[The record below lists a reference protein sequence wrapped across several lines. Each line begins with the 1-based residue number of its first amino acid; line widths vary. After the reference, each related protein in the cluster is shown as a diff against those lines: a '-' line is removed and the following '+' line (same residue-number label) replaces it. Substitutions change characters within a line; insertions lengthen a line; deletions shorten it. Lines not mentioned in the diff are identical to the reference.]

1 MRGGLFLMLKKNDLD
16 RLESHWA
23 VSAIPEKDRQ
33 LCFHT
38 IDKIKTQKAM
48 KNSIKFNF
56 TIQKDWQDY
65 LARIALAYE
74 IPAIENISAFTNYTD
89 DNCDRILFSASAWR
103 CFDLYSV
110 MDIPSNVNAKIF
122 FVLHVCSMAYC
133 GERWND
139 LKKWFFDNQ
148 DIILTGIQEN
158 INDIW
163 DQKVLKSIFRCWLK
177 LFIKKDWDD
186 LSQIAKEITT
196 LRQSQKVY
204 EEEFLTESKD
214 SQQSAFLLIALY
226 NLSKST
232 ELLATYMMQ
241 GEPVTIHGQLDK
253 HYENSIEAALCAN
266 DTEFE
271 TILRWI
277 HCASNYMVDGSVW
290 WIARAI
296 NSRTTDFVKYVTK
309 NRSLF
314 EMLPPQKAAIR
325 EQGLL
330 DQASTAI
337 AVEMPTSGGKTL
349 LAEFKLLQALNQFD
363 QEKGWVAYVAP
374 TKALVSQIT
383 RRLRKD
389 FNEKIRVEQLSA
401 AIEIDAY
408 ESELLESDDRS
419 FDVIVST
426 PEKLNLVIKN
436 DKVSRPLAL
445 VIMDEA
451 HNIEDHERGLRIELL
466 LAAIK
471 MDCPTSNFLLLMP
484 YVENAEVLSKWL
496 ANDIASGKSISIGST
511 PWKPSERVVGVYEKV
526 SSKGRGNWHLEFDS
540 LITMSD
546 SIHFSGKYQVNGEHH
561 FGKAYSKVST
571 TDMTAA
577 MAKELSV
584 MGTCLAIA
592 RTTDHSWNMAR
603 NLANEMEELPEN
615 YKGLE
620 NIRLVQK
627 YLADEMGEEFEL
639 IHMLN
644 KGIGVHNASLMD
656 EVKELMEWLAE
667 ENCLKVLC
675 ATTTIAQGINFP
687 VSSVC
692 IQSISLSGPGYST
705 DMTPR
710 EFWNLAGRA
719 GRIGQNS
726 LGMVGIACNKDN
738 REHITQFV
746 SKKTGNLISRLV
758 TMLDDIEK
766 QGKLYE
772 LDEVIYYDQWTDFRC
787 YIAHLCNEK
796 DKLDDILADM
806 EQLLRNTLGYNAVK
820 SEPNG
825 MIKSK
830 KLLEAAKGYAAKLLD
845 NPQLSKLSDQT
856 GFSPEGIQ
864 KVFGGMRQLN
874 KKLSVDSFN
883 AKSIFG
889 GNNLL
894 AELYGVMLKVPE
906 LRQLEEIAGEG
917 EKHKNIAEITTD
929 WVTGK
934 TLAEIA
940 KSYFSEGDDT
950 KNLMRACKAINKQI
964 ANCGTWGLSAITKLS
979 GINFEELSEDRRKEI
994 DMIPAMIYHG
1004 VNTPEAVLM
1013 RMNYVPRSIS
1023 GNLGNE
1029 YKKVAKDFTTNEVKK
1044 FLCSLNEDD
1053 WEKAKK
1059 VNSHMTGKEYMCIWK
1074 LFSGM

>member
-1 MRGGLFLMLKKNDLD
+1 MLKKSDLE

-23 VSAIPEKDRQ
+23 VEAIPEKDRKA
-33 LCFHT
+33 CFHT
-38 IDKIKTQKAM
+38 IEKIRVQRSAKD
-48 KNSIKFNF
+48 SIKFDF
-56 TIQKDWQDY
+56 TINENWQDN
-65 LARIALAYE
+65 LFKMVLAYE
-74 IPAIENISAFTNYTD
+74 MPAIENIMSFTNYAD
-89 DNCDRILFSASAWR
+89 LSCDRGLFSASAWR

-110 MDIPSNVNAKIF
+110 MDMPENINARIF
-122 FVLHVCSMAYC
+122 FVLHICAMAYC
-133 GERWND
+133 GDRWND
-139 LKKWFFDNQ
+139 LKKWYLDNQ
-148 DIILTGIQEN
+148 EIILLDTQDKET
-158 INDIW
+158 DAW
-163 DQKVLKSIFRCWLK
+163 DQKLLKTIYRCWLK
-177 LFIKKDWDD
+177 LFVKKDWDD
-186 LSQIAKEITT
+186 LSQIALEIIN
-196 LRQSQKVY
+196 LQQSQKVY
-204 EEEFLTESKD
+204 EEEYLNSSED
-214 SQQSAFLLIALY
+214 SQQSAFALIALY

-232 ELLATYMMQ
+232 ELLAVYMMQ
-241 GEPVTIHGQLDK
+241 GEPTSIHGQLDK
-253 HYENSIEAALCAN
+253 HFESSIEAALCSN

-271 TILRWI
+271 TILRWL

-309 NRSLF
+309 NRGLF

-363 QEKGWVAYVAP
+363 KENGWVAYVAP

-389 FNEKIRVEQLSA
+389 FNKNIKVEQLSA
-401 AIEIDAY
+401 AVEIDSY
-408 ESELLESDDRS
+408 ESELLESSGRS

-436 DKVSRPLAL
+436 RKVSRPLAL
-445 VIMDEA
+445 VVMDEA
-451 HNIEDHERGLRIELL
+451 HNIEDLERGLRIELL

-471 MDCPTSNFLLLMP
+471 TDCPTANFLLMMP
-484 YVENAEVLSKWL
+484 YVENAEVLSRWL
-496 ANDIASGKSISIGST
+496 ANDLASGKSISIGST
-511 PWKPSERVVGVYEKV
+511 PWKPSERVVGLYEKI
-526 SSKGRGNWHLEFDS
+526 SCKGRGNWCLEFDT

-546 SIHFSGKYQVNGEHH
+546 SIHFSGKYLVNGEHH
-561 FGKAYSKVST
+561 FGKAYSKVGT

-592 RTTDHSWNMAR
+592 RTTEFSWNMAR
-603 NLANEMEELPEN
+603 DLEKDMTELPEDFH
-615 YKGLE
+615 GLQ

-639 IHMLN
+639 IQMLN

-656 EVKELMEWLAE
+656 EIKELMEWLAE

-687 VSSVC
+687 VASVC
-692 IQSISLSGPGYST
+692 IQSISLSAPGYSKN
-705 DMTPR
+705 MSHR

-726 LGMVGIACNKDN
+726 LGVVGIACKEDK
-738 REHITQFV
+738 RQDIMQFV
-746 SKKTGNLISRLV
+746 SQKTGNLISRLAV
-758 TMLDDIEK
+758 LLDNIEK
-766 QGKLYE
+766 EGRLFE
-772 LDEVIYYDQWTDFRC
+772 LDQLIYRDEWTDFRC

-796 DKLDDILADM
+796 DRLDNIISDM
-806 EQLLRNTLGYNAVK
+806 EQLLRNTLGYNSVK
-820 SEPNG
+820 AGPNG
-825 MIKSK
+825 NIKSK
-830 KLLEAAKGYAAKLLD
+830 KLLEAAKNYASKLLGQ
-845 NPQLSKLSDQT
+845 PQLSKLADQT

-864 KVFGGMRQLN
+864 KAFTGMRQLN
-874 KKLSVDSFN
+874 RKLSVDSLK
-883 AKSIFG
+883 AKNVFG

-894 AELYGVMLKVPE
+894 AELYGVMLKIPE
-906 LRQLEEIAGEG
+906 LKQLEEIQGKG
-917 EKHKNIAEITTD
+917 EKHQNIAEITTD

-934 TLAEIA
+934 SISEIA
-940 KSYFSEGDDT
+940 KEYFSSENDT
-950 KNLMRACKAINKQI
+950 KSLMRACRAINRQI
-964 ANCGTWGLSAITKLS
+964 ANCGTWGLSALTKLS
-979 GINFEELSEDRRKEI
+979 GINFDDLDEDQKKEI
-994 DMIPAMIYHG
+994 DMLPAMIYHG

-1023 GNLGNE
+1023 ANLGRE
-1029 YKKVAKDFTTNEVKK
+1029 YKKGAKEFTTEEAKR
-1044 FLCSLNEDD
+1044 FLNSLDESD
-1053 WEKAKK
+1053 WENAK
-1059 VNSHMTGKEYMCIWK
+1059 NPQSHMSGKEYMYIWK

>member
-1 MRGGLFLMLKKNDLD
+1 MLKKSDLD

-23 VSAIPEKDRQ
+23 VAAIPEKDRKK
-33 LCFHT
+33 CFHT
-38 IDKIKTQKAM
+38 IEKLRVESSVEK
-48 KNSIKFNF
+48 SIKFNF
-56 TIQKDWQDY
+56 TIQENWQDS
-65 LARIALAYE
+65 LFKMALAYE
-74 IPAIENISAFTNYTD
+74 IPAIENIIALTNYTNE
-89 DNCDRILFSASAWR
+89 NCDRELFSASAWR

-110 MDIPSNVNAKIF
+110 MKMPEDVNDKIF
-122 FVLHVCSMAYC
+122 FVLHVCAMAYC

-139 LKKWFFDNQ
+139 LKRWFLHNRE
-148 DIILTGIQEN
+148 IILSGVMDEA
-158 INDIW
+158 DDDW
-163 DQKVLKSIFRCWLK
+163 DQKLLKAIFRCWIK
-177 LFIKKDWDD
+177 LFVKKDWDD
-186 LSQIAKEITT
+186 LSLIGKEIIN
-196 LRQSQKVY
+196 LRESQQFY
-204 EEEFLTESKD
+204 EEKYLNKSQD
-214 SQQSAFLLIALY
+214 SQHSAFLLIALY

-241 GEPVTIHGQLDK
+241 GEPTTIHGQLDK
-253 HYENSIEAALCAN
+253 HFENSIEAALYAK

-271 TILRWI
+271 TILRWL
-277 HCASNYMVDGSVW
+277 HCASIYMIDGSVW

-309 NRSLF
+309 NRGLF
-314 EMLPPQKAAIR
+314 EMLPPQKTAIR

-363 QEKGWVAYVAP
+363 KEKGWVAYVAP

-389 FNEKIRVEQLSA
+389 FNERIRVEQLSSA
-401 AIEIDAY
+401 VEIDSY
-408 ESELLESDDRS
+408 ESELLESGKRS

-436 DKVSRPLAL
+436 SKVSRPLAL

-451 HNIEDHERGLRIELL
+451 HNIEDQERGLRIELL

-471 MDCPTSNFLLLMP
+471 MDCPTANFLMLMP
-484 YVENAEVLSKWL
+484 YVENAEILSRWL

-511 PWKPSERVVGVYEKV
+511 PWKPSERVVGLYEKV
-526 SSKGRGNWHLEFDS
+526 PCKGQGNWHLEFNT
-540 LITMSD
+540 LVTMSD
-546 SIHFSGKYQVNGEHH
+546 SINFFGRYQVNGEHH
-561 FGKAYSKVST
+561 FGKAYSKVGT

-577 MAKELSV
+577 MAKEMSV

-592 RTTDHSWNMAR
+592 RTTEYSWNMAR
-603 NLANEMEELPEN
+603 SLANDMEELTED

-620 NIRLVQK
+620 NIRLVQR
-627 YLADEMGEEFEL
+627 YLADEMGEDFEL
-639 IHMLN
+639 IRMLN

-656 EVKELMEWLAE
+656 EIKELMEWLAE

-692 IQSISLSGPGYST
+692 IQSISLSGAGYSK

-719 GRIGQNS
+719 GRIGQNG
-726 LGMVGIACNKDN
+726 LGVVGIASNKDN
-738 REHITQFV
+738 REHITRFV
-746 SKKTGNLISRLV
+746 STKTGNLISRLV

-766 QGKLYE
+766 KGRLLE
-772 LDEVIYYDQWTDFRC
+772 LDKLIYYDEWTDFRC

-806 EQLLRNTLGYNAVK
+806 EQLLRNTLGYNSVK
-820 SEPNG
+820 SEKNG
-825 MIKSK
+825 MMKAK
-830 KLLEAAKGYAAKLLD
+830 KLLEVSKSYASKLLD

-864 KVFGGMRQLN
+864 KAFIGMKQLN
-874 KKLSVDSFN
+874 TKLSADSFN

-906 LRQLEEIAGEG
+906 LKQLEEIAGNG
-917 EKHKNIAEITTD
+917 ERHRNIAEITSD
-929 WVTGK
+929 WVIGK
-934 TLAEIA
+934 SITEIA
-940 KSYFSEGDDT
+940 KEYFSGDDDT
-950 KNLMRACKAINKQI
+950 KKLMQACKAINKQI

-979 GINFEELSEDRRKEI
+979 GIDFEKLSEDKKKEI
-994 DMIPAMIYHG
+994 DMLPAMIYHG
-1004 VNTPEAVLM
+1004 VNTAEAVLM

-1023 GNLGNE
+1023 CNLGRE
-1029 YKKVAKDFTTNEVKK
+1029 YKKIAKDFTVEESKR
-1044 FLCSLNEDD
+1044 FLCSLNESD
-1053 WEKAKK
+1053 WENAKNPK
-1059 VNSHMTGKEYMCIWK
+1059 SHMTGKEYMHIWK

>member
-1 MRGGLFLMLKKNDLD
+1 MLEKNDLN

-23 VSAIPEKDRQ
+23 IAAIPKTDRKACFNIIEK
-33 LCFHT
+33 
-38 IDKIKTQKAM
+38 INVQK
-48 KNSIKFNF
+48 SIKKSIQFNF
-56 TIQKDWQDY
+56 KIEKDWQEKV
-65 LARIALAYE
+65 LKMALAYE
-74 IPAIENISAFTNYTD
+74 MPAIENIASFTNYAD
-89 DNCDRILFSASAWR
+89 ESCDRGLFSASAWR

-110 MDIPSNVNAKIF
+110 VEIPKNINAKIF
-122 FVLHVCSMAYC
+122 FVLHLCSMAYC
-133 GERWND
+133 GGRWND
-139 LKKWFFDNQ
+139 LKKWYLDNKNTVLLDMQ
-148 DIILTGIQEN
+148 DAEIDDWE
-158 INDIW
+158 
-163 DQKVLKSIFRCWLK
+163 QKLLKTIFRCWIR
-177 LFIKKDWDD
+177 LFIKKDWED
-186 LSQIAKEITT
+186 LSQVGLEIVK
-196 LRQSQKVY
+196 LRESQRIY
-204 EEEFLTESKD
+204 EEKYLNKAKD
-214 SQQSAFLLIALY
+214 SQQSAFILIALY

-241 GEPVTIHGQLDK
+241 GEPAAIHGQLDK
-253 HYENSIEAALCAN
+253 HFESAIEAALCAD

-271 TILRWI
+271 AILRWL
-277 HCASNYMVDGSVW
+277 HCASNYMVDGSIW

-296 NSRTTDFVKYVTK
+296 NSRTTEFVRYVTK
-309 NRSLF
+309 NRGLF

-389 FNEKIRVEQLSA
+389 FSERIRVEQLSA
-401 AIEIDAY
+401 AIEIDSY
-408 ESELLESDDRS
+408 ESEMLESSERS

-436 DKVSRPLAL
+436 NKVSRPLAL

-451 HNIEDHERGLRIELL
+451 HNIEDQERGLRIELL

-471 MDCPTSNFLLLMP
+471 MDCPKANFLLLMP
-484 YVENAEVLSKWL
+484 YVENAEVLSRWL
-496 ANDIASGKSISIGST
+496 SNDLASGKSISIGST
-511 PWKPSERVVGVYEKV
+511 PWKPSERVVGLYEKM
-526 SSKGRGNWHLEFDS
+526 SCQGRGNWYLVFDT
-540 LITMSD
+540 LVTMSE
-546 SIHFSGKYQVNGEHH
+546 SINFTGKYQVNGEHH
-561 FGKAYSKVST
+561 FGKAYSKVGT

-592 RTTDHSWNMAR
+592 RTTDFSWNMAR
-603 NLANEMEELPEN
+603 DLASDMEDLEED
-615 YKGLE
+615 YKGLQ

-627 YLADEMGEEFEL
+627 YLADEMGEGFEL
-639 IHMLN
+639 IQMLN

-656 EVKELMEWLAE
+656 EIKELMEWLAE

-692 IQSISLSGPGYST
+692 IQSISLSGIGFSK
-705 DMTPR
+705 DMNPR

-726 LGMVGIACNKDN
+726 LGVVGIACDKDN
-738 REHITQFV
+738 REHITRFV
-746 SKKTGNLISRLV
+746 STKTGNLISRLV

-766 QGKLYE
+766 EGRLFE
-772 LDEVIYYDQWTDFRC
+772 LDKLIYRREWTDFRC

-796 DKLDDILADM
+796 DKLDDVLADM
-806 EQLLRNTLGYNAVK
+806 EQLLRNTLGYNVIK
-820 SEPNG
+820 STPNG
-825 MIKSK
+825 NMKSR
-830 KLLEAAKGYAAKLLD
+830 KLLEVAKGYASKLLKD
-845 NPQLSKLSDQT
+845 PQLSKLSDQT

-864 KVFGGMRQLN
+864 KAFSGINQLN
-874 KKLSVDSFN
+874 KKLSAESFN
-883 AKSIFG
+883 TKSIFG

-894 AELYGVMLKVPE
+894 AELYGVMLKIPE
-906 LRQLEEIAGEG
+906 LKQLEEIAGSG
-917 EKHKNIAEITTD
+917 EQHRNIAEITTD

-934 TLAEIA
+934 SISEIA
-940 KSYFSEGDDT
+940 KEYFSGEDGT
-950 KNLMRACKAINKQI
+950 KSLMRACKAINKQI

-979 GINFEELSEDRRKEI
+979 GIDFGKLDEDKKKEI
-994 DMIPAMIYHG
+994 DMLPAMIYHG

-1023 GNLGNE
+1023 GNLGKE
-1029 YKKVAKDFTTNEVKK
+1029 YKKSAKK
-1044 FLCSLNEDD
+1044 FTAEEAKEFLVSLKESD
-1053 WEKAKK
+1053 WEKLKK
-1059 VNSHMTGKEYMCIWK
+1059 SQSHMSGKEYMSIWK

>member
-1 MRGGLFLMLKKNDLD
+1 
-16 RLESHWA
+16 
-23 VSAIPEKDRQ
+23 
-33 LCFHT
+33 
-38 IDKIKTQKAM
+38 
-48 KNSIKFNF
+48 
-56 TIQKDWQDY
+56 
-65 LARIALAYE
+65 
-74 IPAIENISAFTNYTD
+74 
-89 DNCDRILFSASAWR
+89 
-103 CFDLYSV
+103 
-110 MDIPSNVNAKIF
+110 
-122 FVLHVCSMAYC
+122 MAYC
-133 GERWND
+133 GARWND
-139 LKKWFFDNQ
+139 LKKWFLDNQ
-148 DIILTGIQEN
+148 DVILEGIQE
-158 INDIW
+158 DIGDAW
-163 DQKVLKSIFRCWLK
+163 DQKLLKSIFRCWLK
-177 LFIKKDWDD
+177 LFIKKDWYD
-186 LSQIAKEITT
+186 LSQIGKEIIN
-196 LRQSQKVY
+196 LRQSKKNY
-204 EEEFLTESKD
+204 EERYFMEAKD

-241 GEPVTIHGQLDK
+241 GEPATIHGQLDK

-271 TILRWI
+271 TILRWLR
-277 HCASNYMVDGSVW
+277 CASNYMVDGSVW

-309 NRSLF
+309 NRGLF

-363 QEKGWVAYVAP
+363 QEEGWVAYVAP

-389 FNEKIRVEQLSA
+389 FDKRIRVEQLSA

-408 ESELLESDDRS
+408 ESELLERSDRS

-436 DKVSRPLAL
+436 GKVSRPLAL

-496 ANDIASGKSISIGST
+496 ANDVSSGKSISIGSA
-511 PWKPSERVVGVYEKV
+511 PWKPSERVVGVYEKIAC
-526 SSKGRGNWHLEFDS
+526 KGRGNWSLEFDS

-546 SIHFSGKYQVNGEHH
+546 SIHFSGKYQVNGERH
-561 FGKAYSKVST
+561 FGKAFSKVGT

-592 RTTDHSWNMAR
+592 RTTEYSWRMAR
-603 NLANEMEELPEN
+603 NLANEMEELPKN
-615 YKGLE
+615 HKGLE
-620 NIRLVQK
+620 NIQLVQK
-627 YLADEMGEEFEL
+627 YLANEMGEEFEL

-667 ENCLKVLC
+667 ENYLKVLC

-726 LGMVGIACNKDN
+726 LGLVGIACNKD
-738 REHITQFV
+738 
-746 SKKTGNLISRLV
+746 K
-758 TMLDDIEK
+758 
-766 QGKLYE
+766 
-772 LDEVIYYDQWTDFRC
+772 
-787 YIAHLCNEK
+787 
-796 DKLDDILADM
+796 
-806 EQLLRNTLGYNAVK
+806 
-820 SEPNG
+820 
-825 MIKSK
+825 
-830 KLLEAAKGYAAKLLD
+830 
-845 NPQLSKLSDQT
+845 
-856 GFSPEGIQ
+856 
-864 KVFGGMRQLN
+864 
-874 KKLSVDSFN
+874 
-883 AKSIFG
+883 
-889 GNNLL
+889 
-894 AELYGVMLKVPE
+894 
-906 LRQLEEIAGEG
+906 
-917 EKHKNIAEITTD
+917 
-929 WVTGK
+929 
-934 TLAEIA
+934 
-940 KSYFSEGDDT
+940 
-950 KNLMRACKAINKQI
+950 
-964 ANCGTWGLSAITKLS
+964 
-979 GINFEELSEDRRKEI
+979 
-994 DMIPAMIYHG
+994 
-1004 VNTPEAVLM
+1004 
-1013 RMNYVPRSIS
+1013 
-1023 GNLGNE
+1023 
-1029 YKKVAKDFTTNEVKK
+1029 
-1044 FLCSLNEDD
+1044 
-1053 WEKAKK
+1053 
-1059 VNSHMTGKEYMCIWK
+1059 
-1074 LFSGM
+1074 

>member
-1 MRGGLFLMLKKNDLD
+1 
-16 RLESHWA
+16 
-23 VSAIPEKDRQ
+23 
-33 LCFHT
+33 
-38 IDKIKTQKAM
+38 
-48 KNSIKFNF
+48 
-56 TIQKDWQDY
+56 
-65 LARIALAYE
+65 
-74 IPAIENISAFTNYTD
+74 
-89 DNCDRILFSASAWR
+89 
-103 CFDLYSV
+103 
-110 MDIPSNVNAKIF
+110 
-122 FVLHVCSMAYC
+122 MAYC

-271 TILRWI
+271 TILRWL

-592 RTTDHSWNMAR
+592 RTTDYSWNMAR

-746 SKKTGNLISRLV
+746 SS
-758 TMLDDIEK
+758 
-766 QGKLYE
+766 
-772 LDEVIYYDQWTDFRC
+772 
-787 YIAHLCNEK
+787 
-796 DKLDDILADM
+796 
-806 EQLLRNTLGYNAVK
+806 
-820 SEPNG
+820 
-825 MIKSK
+825 
-830 KLLEAAKGYAAKLLD
+830 
-845 NPQLSKLSDQT
+845 
-856 GFSPEGIQ
+856 
-864 KVFGGMRQLN
+864 
-874 KKLSVDSFN
+874 
-883 AKSIFG
+883 
-889 GNNLL
+889 
-894 AELYGVMLKVPE
+894 
-906 LRQLEEIAGEG
+906 
-917 EKHKNIAEITTD
+917 
-929 WVTGK
+929 
-934 TLAEIA
+934 
-940 KSYFSEGDDT
+940 
-950 KNLMRACKAINKQI
+950 AC
-964 ANCGTWGLSAITKLS
+964 
-979 GINFEELSEDRRKEI
+979 
-994 DMIPAMIYHG
+994 
-1004 VNTPEAVLM
+1004 
-1013 RMNYVPRSIS
+1013 
-1023 GNLGNE
+1023 
-1029 YKKVAKDFTTNEVKK
+1029 
-1044 FLCSLNEDD
+1044 
-1053 WEKAKK
+1053 
-1059 VNSHMTGKEYMCIWK
+1059 
-1074 LFSGM
+1074 

>member
-23 VSAIPEKDRQ
+23 ISAIPEKDRQ

-56 TIQKDWQDY
+56 TIQKDWQDN

-89 DNCDRILFSASAWR
+89 DNCDRTLFSASAWR

-241 GEPVTIHGQLDK
+241 GEPTTIHGQLDK

-271 TILRWI
+271 TILRWL

-526 SSKGRGNWHLEFDS
+526 SSKGRGNWYLEFDS

-546 SIHFSGKYQVNGEHH
+546 SIHFSGRYQVNGEHH

-592 RTTDHSWNMAR
+592 RTTDYSWNMAR

-726 LGMVGIACNKDN
+726 LGVVGIACNKDN

-746 SKKTGNLISRLV
+746 SS
-758 TMLDDIEK
+758 
-766 QGKLYE
+766 
-772 LDEVIYYDQWTDFRC
+772 
-787 YIAHLCNEK
+787 
-796 DKLDDILADM
+796 
-806 EQLLRNTLGYNAVK
+806 
-820 SEPNG
+820 
-825 MIKSK
+825 
-830 KLLEAAKGYAAKLLD
+830 
-845 NPQLSKLSDQT
+845 
-856 GFSPEGIQ
+856 
-864 KVFGGMRQLN
+864 
-874 KKLSVDSFN
+874 
-883 AKSIFG
+883 
-889 GNNLL
+889 
-894 AELYGVMLKVPE
+894 
-906 LRQLEEIAGEG
+906 
-917 EKHKNIAEITTD
+917 
-929 WVTGK
+929 
-934 TLAEIA
+934 
-940 KSYFSEGDDT
+940 
-950 KNLMRACKAINKQI
+950 AC
-964 ANCGTWGLSAITKLS
+964 
-979 GINFEELSEDRRKEI
+979 
-994 DMIPAMIYHG
+994 
-1004 VNTPEAVLM
+1004 
-1013 RMNYVPRSIS
+1013 
-1023 GNLGNE
+1023 
-1029 YKKVAKDFTTNEVKK
+1029 
-1044 FLCSLNEDD
+1044 
-1053 WEKAKK
+1053 
-1059 VNSHMTGKEYMCIWK
+1059 
-1074 LFSGM
+1074 

>member
-1 MRGGLFLMLKKNDLD
+1 
-16 RLESHWA
+16 
-23 VSAIPEKDRQ
+23 
-33 LCFHT
+33 
-38 IDKIKTQKAM
+38 
-48 KNSIKFNF
+48 
-56 TIQKDWQDY
+56 
-65 LARIALAYE
+65 
-74 IPAIENISAFTNYTD
+74 
-89 DNCDRILFSASAWR
+89 
-103 CFDLYSV
+103 
-110 MDIPSNVNAKIF
+110 
-122 FVLHVCSMAYC
+122 MAYC

-271 TILRWI
+271 TILRWL

-746 SKKTGNLISRLV
+746 SS
-758 TMLDDIEK
+758 
-766 QGKLYE
+766 
-772 LDEVIYYDQWTDFRC
+772 
-787 YIAHLCNEK
+787 
-796 DKLDDILADM
+796 
-806 EQLLRNTLGYNAVK
+806 
-820 SEPNG
+820 
-825 MIKSK
+825 
-830 KLLEAAKGYAAKLLD
+830 
-845 NPQLSKLSDQT
+845 
-856 GFSPEGIQ
+856 
-864 KVFGGMRQLN
+864 
-874 KKLSVDSFN
+874 
-883 AKSIFG
+883 
-889 GNNLL
+889 
-894 AELYGVMLKVPE
+894 
-906 LRQLEEIAGEG
+906 
-917 EKHKNIAEITTD
+917 
-929 WVTGK
+929 
-934 TLAEIA
+934 
-940 KSYFSEGDDT
+940 
-950 KNLMRACKAINKQI
+950 AC
-964 ANCGTWGLSAITKLS
+964 
-979 GINFEELSEDRRKEI
+979 
-994 DMIPAMIYHG
+994 
-1004 VNTPEAVLM
+1004 
-1013 RMNYVPRSIS
+1013 
-1023 GNLGNE
+1023 
-1029 YKKVAKDFTTNEVKK
+1029 
-1044 FLCSLNEDD
+1044 
-1053 WEKAKK
+1053 
-1059 VNSHMTGKEYMCIWK
+1059 
-1074 LFSGM
+1074 

>member
-1 MRGGLFLMLKKNDLD
+1 
-16 RLESHWA
+16 
-23 VSAIPEKDRQ
+23 
-33 LCFHT
+33 
-38 IDKIKTQKAM
+38 
-48 KNSIKFNF
+48 
-56 TIQKDWQDY
+56 
-65 LARIALAYE
+65 
-74 IPAIENISAFTNYTD
+74 
-89 DNCDRILFSASAWR
+89 
-103 CFDLYSV
+103 
-110 MDIPSNVNAKIF
+110 
-122 FVLHVCSMAYC
+122 MAYC

-271 TILRWI
+271 TILRWL

-337 AVEMPTSGGKTL
+337 AVEMPTSGEKTL

-592 RTTDHSWNMAR
+592 RTTDYSWNMAR

-746 SKKTGNLISRLV
+746 SS
-758 TMLDDIEK
+758 
-766 QGKLYE
+766 
-772 LDEVIYYDQWTDFRC
+772 
-787 YIAHLCNEK
+787 
-796 DKLDDILADM
+796 
-806 EQLLRNTLGYNAVK
+806 
-820 SEPNG
+820 
-825 MIKSK
+825 
-830 KLLEAAKGYAAKLLD
+830 
-845 NPQLSKLSDQT
+845 
-856 GFSPEGIQ
+856 
-864 KVFGGMRQLN
+864 
-874 KKLSVDSFN
+874 
-883 AKSIFG
+883 
-889 GNNLL
+889 
-894 AELYGVMLKVPE
+894 
-906 LRQLEEIAGEG
+906 
-917 EKHKNIAEITTD
+917 
-929 WVTGK
+929 
-934 TLAEIA
+934 
-940 KSYFSEGDDT
+940 
-950 KNLMRACKAINKQI
+950 AC
-964 ANCGTWGLSAITKLS
+964 
-979 GINFEELSEDRRKEI
+979 
-994 DMIPAMIYHG
+994 
-1004 VNTPEAVLM
+1004 
-1013 RMNYVPRSIS
+1013 
-1023 GNLGNE
+1023 
-1029 YKKVAKDFTTNEVKK
+1029 
-1044 FLCSLNEDD
+1044 
-1053 WEKAKK
+1053 
-1059 VNSHMTGKEYMCIWK
+1059 
-1074 LFSGM
+1074 

>member
-1 MRGGLFLMLKKNDLD
+1 MLKKSDLD

-23 VSAIPEKDRQ
+23 VAAIPEENRKE
-33 LCFHT
+33 CFYT
-38 IDKIKTQKAM
+38 IEKLKVQKSI
-48 KNSIKFNF
+48 KNSIRFNF
-56 TIQKDWQDY
+56 TKQEDWQNILY
-65 LARIALAYE
+65 KMALAYE
-74 IPAIENISAFTNYTD
+74 MPAIENISSFTNYTD
-89 DNCDRILFSASAWR
+89 GNCDRGLFAASSWR
-103 CFDLYSV
+103 CFDLYSA
-110 MDIPSNVNAKIF
+110 MEIPEDINAKIF
-122 FVLHVCSMAYC
+122 FVLHICAMAYC

-139 LKKWFFDNQ
+139 LKKWFLDNQ
-148 DIILTGIQEN
+148 KTILSNTKDNG
-158 INDIW
+158 NDNW
-163 DQKVLKSIFRCWLK
+163 DQRLLKTVFRCWLK
-177 LFIKKDWDD
+177 LFVKKDWED
-186 LSQIAKEITT
+186 LSQIGLEIIN
-196 LRQSQKVY
+196 LRNSQHIY
-204 EEEFLTESKD
+204 EEKYLNNSQD
-214 SQQSAFLLIALY
+214 SQQSAFFLIALY

-232 ELLATYMMQ
+232 ELLATYIMQ
-241 GEPVTIHGQLDK
+241 GEPVTIHSQLDK
-253 HYENSIEAALCAN
+253 HFESSIEAAVCSN
-266 DTEFE
+266 DMEFE
-271 TILRWI
+271 TILRWL
-277 HCASNYMVDGSVW
+277 HCASNHMIDGSVW

-309 NRSLF
+309 NQGLF

-337 AVEMPTSGGKTL
+337 AIEMPTSGGKTL

-363 QEKGWVAYVAP
+363 HENGWVAYVAP

-383 RRLRKD
+383 RRLRRD
-389 FNEKIRVEQLSA
+389 FNERIKVEQLSA
-401 AIEIDAY
+401 AVEINAY
-408 ESELLESDDRS
+408 ESELLESNHRS

-436 DKVSRPLAL
+436 SKVPRPLAL

-451 HNIEDHERGLRIELL
+451 HNIEDQERGLRIELL

-471 MDCPTSNFLLLMP
+471 MDCPSANFLLLMP
-484 YVENAEVLSKWL
+484 YVENAEILSRWL
-496 ANDIASGKSISIGST
+496 ANDVASGKSISIGST
-511 PWKPSERVVGVYEKV
+511 PWKPSERVVGLYEKV
-526 SSKGRGNWHLEFDS
+526 SCNGRGNWHLKFDT
-540 LITMSD
+540 LLTMSD
-546 SIHFSGKYQVNGEHH
+546 SIYFSGKYQVNGERH
-561 FGKAYSKVST
+561 FGKTYSKVST

-592 RTTDHSWNMAR
+592 RTTDYSWNMAR
-603 NLANEMEELPEN
+603 EIANDMPELPED
-615 YKGLE
+615 YKGLQK
-620 NIRLVQK
+620 IRLVQK
-627 YLADEMGEEFEL
+627 YLADEMGEDFEL
-639 IHMLN
+639 IQMLD

-656 EVKELMEWLAE
+656 EIKELMEWLAE

-692 IQSISLSGPGYST
+692 IQSISLSGPGYSK
-705 DMTPR
+705 DMSPR

-719 GRIGQNS
+719 GRIGQNN
-726 LGMVGIACNKDN
+726 LGVVGIACKKGN
-738 REHITQFV
+738 REHLTQFV

-766 QGKLYE
+766 EGKLFE
-772 LDEVIYYDQWTDFRC
+772 LDKLIYSDSWTDFRC

-806 EQLLRNTLGYNAVK
+806 EQLLRNTLGYNSVK

-825 MIKSK
+825 NIKSK
-830 KLLEAAKGYAAKLLD
+830 KLLEVAKGYASKLLK

-864 KVFGGMRQLN
+864 KAFGGMTQLD

-883 AKSIFG
+883 AKNIFG
-889 GNNLL
+889 GSGLL
-894 AELYGVMLKVPE
+894 AELYGVMLRIPE
-906 LRQLEEIAGEG
+906 LKQLEEIAGKG
-917 EKHKNIAEITTD
+917 EQHQNIAEITVD

-934 TLAEIA
+934 SIAEIA
-940 KSYFSEGDDT
+940 KAYFSGDDDT

-979 GINFEELSEDRRKEI
+979 GMNFDEMSEEKKKEI
-994 DMIPAMIYHG
+994 DMLPAMIYHG

-1013 RMNYVPRSIS
+1013 RMNFVPRSIS

-1029 YKKVAKDFTTNEVKK
+1029 YRKRAKKFTTEEAKN
-1044 FLCSLNEDD
+1044 FLCLLKEDE
-1053 WEKAKK
+1053 WEKARPSK
-1059 VNSHMTGKEYMCIWK
+1059 SHMSGKEYMQIWR

>member
-1 MRGGLFLMLKKNDLD
+1 MRGGLFLMLKKNDLH
-16 RLESHWA
+16 RLEAHWA
-23 VSAIPEKDRQ
+23 VSVIPEKDRQ
-33 LCFHT
+33 ACFHT
-38 IDKIKTQKAM
+38 IDKIKTQKAI
-48 KNSIKFNF
+48 KHSIKFNF
-56 TIQKDWQDY
+56 MPQKDWQEN
-65 LARIALAYE
+65 LERIALAYE
-74 IPAIENISAFTNYTD
+74 MAAIENISAFTNYTD
-89 DNCDRILFSASAWR
+89 ENCDRQLFSASAWR

-110 MDIPSNVNAKIF
+110 MDIPQNINAKIF
-122 FVLHVCSMAYC
+122 FVLHICAMAYC

-139 LKKWFFDNQ
+139 LKKWFLDNQ
-148 DIILTGIQEN
+148 EIILNGIQE
-158 INDIW
+158 DISDSW
-163 DQKVLKSIFRCWLK
+163 DQKILKSIFRCWLK
-177 LFIKKDWDD
+177 LFVKKDWDD
-186 LSQIAKEITT
+186 LSQIGKEIAS
-196 LRQSQKVY
+196 LRQSQKIY
-204 EEEFLTESKD
+204 EEKYLMESGD

-232 ELLATYMMQ
+232 ELLALYMMQ
-241 GEPVTIHGQLDK
+241 GEPAAIHGQLDK

-271 TILRWI
+271 TILRWL

-389 FNEKIRVEQLSA
+389 FNEKIRIEQLSA
-401 AIEIDAY
+401 AVEIDAY
-408 ESELLESDDRS
+408 ESELLQSGDRN

-436 DKVSRPLAL
+436 GKVSRPLAL

-451 HNIEDHERGLRIELL
+451 HNMEDHERGLRIELL

-496 ANDIASGKSISIGST
+496 ANDVASGKSISIGST
-511 PWKPSERVVGVYEKV
+511 PWKPSERVVGIYEKT
-526 SSKGRGNWHLEFDS
+526 SCKGSGNWCLEFDS

-546 SIHFSGKYQVNGEHH
+546 SIHFSGKYRVNGERH
-561 FGKAYSKVST
+561 FGKAFSKVST

-592 RTTDHSWNMAR
+592 RTTDYSWSMAR
-603 NLANEMEELPEN
+603 NLAYEMEELPEN

-620 NIRLVQK
+620 KIRLVQK

-639 IHMLN
+639 IHMLD

-692 IQSISLSGPGYST
+692 IQSISLSGLGYST

-726 LGMVGIACNKDN
+726 LGIVGISCNGKN
-738 REHITQFV
+738 RQHITQFV
-746 SKKTGNLISRLV
+746 SRKTGNLISRLV

-772 LDEVIYYDQWTDFRC
+772 LDKVIYYDQWTDFRC

-796 DKLDDILADM
+796 DKLDDILAEM
-806 EQLLRNTLGYNAVK
+806 EQLLRNTLGYNTVK
-820 SEPNG
+820 AEPNG

-830 KLLEAAKGYAAKLLD
+830 KLLEAARVYASKLLK
-845 NPQLSKLSDQT
+845 NPQLSRLSDQT

-864 KVFGGMRQLN
+864 KAFSGMRQLN
-874 KKLSVDSFN
+874 KKLSVDSFH
-883 AKSIFG
+883 AKNIFG

-894 AELYGVMLKVPE
+894 AELYGVMLKIPE
-906 LRQLEEIAGEG
+906 LKQLDEIAGEG
-917 EKHKNIAEITTD
+917 QKHRNIAEITTD

-934 TLAEIA
+934 SLAEIA

-979 GINFEELSEDRRKEI
+979 GINFEELSEDEKKEI
-994 DMIPAMIYHG
+994 DMVPAMIYHG

-1023 GNLGNE
+1023 GSLGKE
-1029 YKKVAKDFTTNEVKK
+1029 YKKVAKDFTANEAKK
-1044 FLCSLNEDD
+1044 FLCSLNEND
-1053 WEKAKK
+1053 WEKAKM

>member
-1 MRGGLFLMLKKNDLD
+1 
-16 RLESHWA
+16 
-23 VSAIPEKDRQ
+23 
-33 LCFHT
+33 
-38 IDKIKTQKAM
+38 
-48 KNSIKFNF
+48 
-56 TIQKDWQDY
+56 
-65 LARIALAYE
+65 
-74 IPAIENISAFTNYTD
+74 
-89 DNCDRILFSASAWR
+89 
-103 CFDLYSV
+103 
-110 MDIPSNVNAKIF
+110 MDIPQNVNAKIF
-122 FVLHVCSMAYC
+122 FVLHICAMAYC

-139 LKKWFFDNQ
+139 LKKWFLGNQ
-148 DIILTGIQEN
+148 EIILNGIQE
-158 INDIW
+158 DISDPW
-163 DQKVLKSIFRCWLK
+163 DQKILKSIFRCWLK
-177 LFIKKDWDD
+177 LFAKKDWDD
-186 LSQIAKEITT
+186 LSQIGKEIAS
-196 LRQSQKVY
+196 LRQFQKVY
-204 EEEFLTESKD
+204 EEKYLMESRD

-232 ELLATYMMQ
+232 ELLALYMMQ
-241 GEPVTIHGQLDK
+241 GEPVAIHGQLDK
-253 HYENSIEAALCAN
+253 HYENSIEAALYAN

-271 TILRWI
+271 TILRWL
-277 HCASNYMVDGSVW
+277 HCASNFMVDGSVW

-389 FNEKIRVEQLSA
+389 FNEKIRIEQLSA
-401 AIEIDAY
+401 AVEIDAY
-408 ESELLESDDRS
+408 ESELLQSGDRN

-436 DKVSRPLAL
+436 GKVSRPLAL

-451 HNIEDHERGLRIELL
+451 HNMEDHERGLRIELL

-496 ANDIASGKSISIGST
+496 ANDVASGKSISIGST
-511 PWKPSERVVGVYEKV
+511 PWKPSERVVGIYEKT
-526 SSKGRGNWHLEFDS
+526 SCKGSGNWCLEFDS

-546 SIHFSGKYQVNGEHH
+546 SIHFSVKCQVNGERH
-561 FGKAYSKVST
+561 FGKAFSKVST

-584 MGTCLAIA
+584 MGTCLVIA
-592 RTTDHSWNMAR
+592 RTTDYSWSMAR
-603 NLANEMEELPEN
+603 NLAYEMEELPEN

-639 IHMLN
+639 IHMLD

-692 IQSISLSGPGYST
+692 IQSISLSGLGYST

-726 LGMVGIACNKDN
+726 LGIVGIACNGKN
-738 REHITQFV
+738 RQHITQFV
-746 SKKTGNLISRLV
+746 SRKTGNLISRLV

-772 LDEVIYYDQWTDFRC
+772 
-787 YIAHLCNEK
+787 
-796 DKLDDILADM
+796 
-806 EQLLRNTLGYNAVK
+806 
-820 SEPNG
+820 
-825 MIKSK
+825 
-830 KLLEAAKGYAAKLLD
+830 
-845 NPQLSKLSDQT
+845 
-856 GFSPEGIQ
+856 
-864 KVFGGMRQLN
+864 
-874 KKLSVDSFN
+874 
-883 AKSIFG
+883 
-889 GNNLL
+889 
-894 AELYGVMLKVPE
+894 
-906 LRQLEEIAGEG
+906 
-917 EKHKNIAEITTD
+917 
-929 WVTGK
+929 
-934 TLAEIA
+934 
-940 KSYFSEGDDT
+940 
-950 KNLMRACKAINKQI
+950 
-964 ANCGTWGLSAITKLS
+964 
-979 GINFEELSEDRRKEI
+979 
-994 DMIPAMIYHG
+994 
-1004 VNTPEAVLM
+1004 
-1013 RMNYVPRSIS
+1013 
-1023 GNLGNE
+1023 
-1029 YKKVAKDFTTNEVKK
+1029 
-1044 FLCSLNEDD
+1044 
-1053 WEKAKK
+1053 
-1059 VNSHMTGKEYMCIWK
+1059 
-1074 LFSGM
+1074 